1 MKIFLAKD
9 FETFNSNFAN
19 EKFNNMEDLR
29 LKQLQQCAM
38 HDVIARTA
46 DAHKATIAT
55 RIGELNSLHVA
66 AHMDIEKTTQSLNN
80 ILVYKKEL
88 ALTMLLCTD
97 EEQMKI
103 LAEAIKHSDDMI
115 RKVLGMY
122 VP

>member
-1 MKIFLAKD
+1 
-9 FETFNSNFAN
+9 
-19 EKFNNMEDLR
+19 MEDLR

-38 HDVIARTA
+38 HDVIARTS
-46 DAHKATIAT
+46 DANKATMAT
-55 RIGELNSLHVA
+55 RLGELNSLHVA
-66 AHMDIEKTTQSLNN
+66 AYMDIEKTTQSLNN

-88 ALTMLLCTD
+88 ALTMLRCPD

>member
-1 MKIFLAKD
+1 
-9 FETFNSNFAN
+9 
-19 EKFNNMEDLR
+19 MEDLQ

-55 RIGELNSLHVA
+55 RIGALNSLHVA

-103 LAEAIKHSDDMI
+103 LAEAIKYSDDMI